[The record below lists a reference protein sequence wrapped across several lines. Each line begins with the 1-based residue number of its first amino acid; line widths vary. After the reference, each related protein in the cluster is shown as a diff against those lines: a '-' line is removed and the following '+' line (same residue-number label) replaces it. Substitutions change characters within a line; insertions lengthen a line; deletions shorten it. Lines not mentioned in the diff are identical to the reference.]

1 MNHANNARRI
11 QSAPKVLFIA
21 LDVEAEQHVDEP
33 VRLLALRVDHN
44 EEVLSPPRGQSE
56 WRTRYAT

>member
-44 EEVLSPPRGQSE
+44 EEVLSAPRGQP
-56 WRTRYAT
+56 